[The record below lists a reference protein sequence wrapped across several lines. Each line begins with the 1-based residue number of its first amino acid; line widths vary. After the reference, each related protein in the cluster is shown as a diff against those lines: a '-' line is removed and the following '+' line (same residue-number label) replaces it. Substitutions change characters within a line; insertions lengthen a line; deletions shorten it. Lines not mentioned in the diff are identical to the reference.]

1 MCGRYALHSSLEEIA
16 EEFSAKIPQQK
27 IEKRY
32 NAAPAQKLP
41 VIIRQQQN
49 YIKLFSWGLVP
60 SWAKD
65 PSIGSKMINARS
77 ETIAEKPSFR
87 KAFSRSRC
95 LVPVNG
101 FYEWKKTSSGK
112 RPVYITPKNAAIFAF
127 AGLWETCQINEKTI
141 FSFTVATTEPN
152 NTLKEIH
159 NRMPVILTT
168 KQNQN
173 IWLNED
179 SPAQECLKLLRPCDD
194 AYITHHYVS
203 RKVNATY
210 NDAPE
215 LIKPVTYPEQSEFF

>member
-1 MCGRYALHSSLEEIA
+1 MCGRYTLHSSLQEIA
-16 EEFSAKIPQQK
+16 EEFAAKAPNAK

-65 PSIGSKMINARS
+65 PAIGSKMINARS

-87 KAFSRSRC
+87 SAFRKRRC

-101 FYEWKKTSSGK
+101 FYEWHKTSAGK
-112 RPVYITPKNAAIFAF
+112 RPVYITPTTGTLFAF
-127 AGLWETCQINEKTI
+127 AGLWEVCQYQESAIH
-141 FSFTVATTEPN
+141 SFTIATTEPN
-152 NTLKEIH
+152 GILKDIH
-159 NRMPVILTT
+159 NRMPVILT
-168 KQNQN
+168 NSEARN
-173 IWLNED
+173 LWLQED
-179 SPAQECLKLLRPCDD
+179 TPEQDCLKLLRPCQDEEMQ
-194 AYITHHYVS
+194 YHYVS

-210 NDAPE
+210 NDSPD
-215 LIKPVTYPEQSEFF
+215 LIQPVVYDEQSEFF